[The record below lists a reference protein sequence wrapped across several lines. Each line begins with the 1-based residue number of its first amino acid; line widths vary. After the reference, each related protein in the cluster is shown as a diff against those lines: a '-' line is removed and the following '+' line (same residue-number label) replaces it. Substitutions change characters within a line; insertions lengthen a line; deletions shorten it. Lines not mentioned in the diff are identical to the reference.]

1 MHVGLGWLLAVS
13 YRDPPGPNVQ
23 KPWERGALRS
33 KAAAPHSWLS
43 QSSVTPWFVCF
54 FPQMLLES
62 SFNKKSTC
70 KKQILPSPLAL
81 TLSKTCH
88 RHHVK
93 SSGCLSLPAL
103 LCPVSTSQYC
113 ASATPILSLS
123 PSSSSGRLCLSGQHN
138 YQMVWLQ
145 SE

>member
-13 YRDPPGPNVQ
+13 YRDQNVH

-33 KAAAPHSWLS
+33 KAAAPHFWLS
-43 QSSVTPWFVCF
+43 QSSVTPWFF
-54 FPQMLLES
+54 FPKCFSNLHLT
-62 SFNKKSTC
+62 KSQLCT
-70 KKQILPSPLAL
+70 KQILPSPLAL

-88 RHHVK
+88 RHHAK

-103 LCPVSTSQYC
+103 LCPVSTSQCC
-113 ASATPILSLS
+113 ASPTPILSLS
-123 PSSSSGRLCLSGQHN
+123 PSSSSGLLCLSGQRI
-138 YQMVWLQ
+138 WLQ